1 MYPILFEYGEFAL
14 PAWHFCYFLAAVVA
28 LWLLLRL
35 VRVHGDIS
43 RRVAIDVYM
52 LCYVS
57 GYFGARLLS
66 LLVEGSSSGVL
77 DFFQQL
83 VTLGSM
89 TLYGGVIS
97 AVVLALLYVWRHP
110 GVGWPLLDYLVVVFL
125 LALAIGRV
133 GCFLNGDDFGIA
145 TDSFLGVVFPNLEDG
160 IKRHPTQIYESLFCL
175 LVFFCCYRWLS
186 AIRQRFFVGAVGLIG
201 AGSYAC
207 FRFLNEFLRGDY
219 RGWVISDLLSTSQ
232 FISIILFASVCLCWR
247 YKRS

>member
-1 MYPILFEYGEFAL
+1 MYPILIEYKGFAL

-35 VRVHGDIS
+35 VRVHGGVS
-43 RRVAIDVYM
+43 RRAAIDVYL

-66 LLVEGSSSGVL
+66 LLVEGGSSGVL
-77 DFFQQL
+77 GFFQQL
-83 VTLGSM
+83 FTLGSM
-89 TLYGGVIS
+89 TLYGGVVT
-97 AVVLALLYVWRHP
+97 AAVLALLYVWRHP
-110 GVGWPLLDYLVVVFL
+110 HIGWPLLDYVVIVFL

-145 TDSFLGVVFPNLEDG
+145 TDSFLGVVFPNLNDG
-160 IKRHPTQIYESLFCL
+160 LKRHPTQLYESVFCL
-175 LVFFCCYRWLS
+175 SVFLCCYYWCS
-186 AIRQRFFVGAVGLIG
+186 AIRQRFFIGAVGLIG
-201 AGSYAC
+201 AGSYAV

-219 RGWVISDLLSTSQ
+219 RGWVISDQISTSQ
-232 FISIILFASVCLCWR
+232 FISIILLAAVWVCWR